1 MRKTVILLLTLLAGL
16 VGASNVLA
24 ADAGGKGFY
33 VLGGVGKA
41 TQVSWKPAI
50 DNVLDSA
57 GGSGFSSTY
66 GKPSV
71 YMVDVGYQINRYFA
85 VEGAYVSAS
94 HETYSA
100 DGGNLA
106 TPLVASAG
114 ANGWKLSGVI
124 TESIG
129 KKFSFLAKVG
139 IADFKISGSLNGPNG
154 VASANNSKSD
164 ITYGAGL
171 KYDFT
176 NAVFGR
182 LDVDRYTVGSSS
194 AHGPMT
200 VWMFDLG
207 YKF

>member
-1 MRKTVILLLTLLAGL
+1 MTLASLAG
-16 VGASNVLA
+16 ASRVLA
-24 ADAGGKGFY
+24 ADAVGKGFY
-33 VLGGVGKA
+33 VLGGFGKS
-41 TQVSWKPAI
+41 TEVRWKPA
-50 DNVLDSA
+50 LDSMLDTA
-57 GGSGFSSTY
+57 GGSGYSSTY
-66 GKPSV
+66 GQPSV
-71 YMVDVGYQINRYFA
+71 YMLDLGYQINRYFA
-85 VEGAYVSAS
+85 VEGAYLSAS

-100 DGGNLA
+100 TGGNLA
-106 TPLVASAG
+106 APVNVSVG

-129 KKFSFLAKVG
+129 RKFSFLAKIG
-139 IADFKISGSLNGPNG
+139 IADFKVSGSVPGPNG
-154 VASANNSKSD
+154 VASASNSKSD
-164 ITYGAGL
+164 VTYGAGV

-176 NAVFGR
+176 NALFGR

>member
-1 MRKTVILLLTLLAGL
+1 MRKALMLLMTLASL
-16 VGASNVLA
+16 VGVSRVLA
-24 ADAGGKGFY
+24 ADAGDKGFY

-41 TQVSWKPAI
+41 TEVRWKPA
-50 DNVLDSA
+50 LDDLLDFT
-57 GGSGFSSTY
+57 GGGAFSSTY

-71 YMVDVGYQINRYFA
+71 YMVDVGYQLNRYFA
-85 VEGAYVSAS
+85 IEGGYVSSS

-100 DGGNLA
+100 TGGNLA
-106 TPLVASAG
+106 APLTASAG

-129 KKFSFLAKVG
+129 KKFSFLAKMG
-139 IADFKISGSLNGPNG
+139 IADFTISGSISGPNG
-154 VASANNSKSD
+154 VASASNSKSD
-164 ITYGAGL
+164 VTYGAGL

-176 NAVFGR
+176 NVLFGR

-200 VWMFDLG
+200 VWMLDLG